1 MLLILVSLTAAYLV
15 AKLKLDN
22 KRRDLSKPLRVA
34 ILGGSGI
41 GRVHARLFDQLGAA
55 VVAVLCT
62 SDANTSEVTAD
73 LLGTFGIVAKP
84 FSEIHR
90 ILEEDLD
97 AVSVCTPPALH
108 FEHIMSAF
116 DNNIPVFC
124 EKPLFWNKSYG
135 SNEVIEKLKVLQN
148 HPNRRLFVNTCNTVF
163 IDTINKGIGTVDS
176 PKNFIFEFYTNGS
189 SQGIDIAVDLFPHG
203 FSLLLHIFGKR
214 KISKLNWTVGQN
226 NFFCEFMY
234 GGCNVSFDFREDING
249 PRHLLIGLDSKRF
262 RRMQEGRGVSYK
274 VHLMDE
280 DTNER
285 IPSIDPFEVYISEF
299 IDYCSRQ
306 GKHLPDGFNTASL
319 NMKLMASC
327 FDLINQTST

>member
-1 MLLILVSLTAAYLV
+1 MG
-15 AKLKLDN
+15 N
-22 KRRDLSKPLRVA
+22 KRRDLNKPLRVA

-84 FSEIHR
+84 FSEINR

-116 DNNIPVFC
+116 DKNIPVFC

-203 FSLLLHIFGKR
+203 FSLLLHIFGER
-214 KISKLNWTVGQN
+214 KISELSWEVGRN
-226 NFFCEFMY
+226 NFFCEFIY
-234 GGCNVSFDFREDING
+234 GGCIVNFDFREDING
-249 PRHLLIGLDSKRF
+249 PRHLLLGLDGKRF
-262 RRMQEGRGVSYK
+262 RRKQEGSGTTYK
-274 VHLMDE
+274 VHLIDE
-280 DTNER
+280 HTNES
-285 IPSIDPFEVYISEF
+285 IPSDDPFEIYISRF
-299 IDYCSRQ
+299 INYCSKQ
-306 GKHLPDGFNTASL
+306 EKHLLDDFNTASL
-319 NMKLMASC
+319 NMELMASC
-327 FDLINQTST
+327 LDIISKDGFK

>member
-1 MLLILVSLTAAYLV
+1 MDENNRV
-15 AKLKLDN
+15 
-22 KRRDLSKPLRVA
+22 LSKPLRVA
-34 ILGGSGI
+34 ILGASGI
-41 GRVHARLFDQLGAA
+41 GYVHSRLYHKLGAA
-55 VVAVLCT
+55 VVAILCT

-73 LLGTFGIVAKP
+73 LLDTFGIAAKP
-84 FSEIHR
+84 FSEINR

-116 DNNIPVFC
+116 DKNIPVFC

-163 IDTINKGIGTVDS
+163 IDTINKGIGTVDCS
-176 PKNFIFEFYTNGS
+176 KNFTFEFYTNGS

-214 KISKLNWTVGQN
+214 KISKLNWTVGRN

>member
-1 MLLILVSLTAAYLV
+1 M
-15 AKLKLDN
+15 DN

-34 ILGGSGI
+34 ILGASGI
-41 GRVHARLFDQLGAA
+41 GRVHARLYHKLGAA
-55 VVAVLCT
+55 VIAILCKSDVKAKKVA
-62 SDANTSEVTAD
+62 AD
-73 LLGTFGIVAKP
+73 LKSTFGIVVNP
-84 FSEIHR
+84 SSDINR

-97 AVSVCTPPALH
+97 AISICTPPALH
-108 FEHIMSAF
+108 LQQIIAAF
-116 DNNIPVFC
+116 DKNIPVFC
-124 EKPLFWNKSYG
+124 EKPLFWKKGYG
-135 SNEVIEKLKVLQN
+135 SKEVMEKLKVLQR
-148 HPNRRLFVNTCNTVF
+148 HPNRKLFVNTSNTVF
-163 IDTINKGIGTVDS
+163 IDAINKQIGTVDFS
-176 PKNFIFEFYTNGS
+176 KNFTFEFYTNGPL
-189 SQGIDIAVDLFPHG
+189 QGLDIAIDLLPHG

-214 KISKLNWTVGQN
+214 KISKLNWTVGRN

-262 RRMQEGRGVSYK
+262 RRIQEGRGVSYK